1 MRLSLQPAFRIDSAA
16 AWAPRLAAP
25 VLFVAFCAL
34 VTWWVLK
41 ISAMN
46 TIPVPQRARV
56 AQTEA
61 VETGAVGTLFG
72 GRPQATVTNV
82 QLLGVVAALG
92 GGRGA
97 AVVSVDNGPPKALRA
112 GAELGPQLKLVEI
125 RDRAIV
131 IERNGASQVIALP
144 AQPLPARG
152 PAPAARAQALPPSG
166 AAAPL
171 STPTTPGGTLNRQ
184 PPAPAPAAVQGSS
197 PGTSAGTSPSPAAQP
212 NAAAPAGQPFDEAQ
226 AGG

>member
-144 AQPLPARG
+144 AQPLAARG

-171 STPTTPGGTLNRQ
+171 STPSAPGGTVTRQ
-184 PPAPAPAAVQGSS
+184 PPAPSQAPA
-197 PGTSAGTSPSPAAQP
+197 PTSTPPPAAQP
-212 NAAAPAGQPFDEAQ
+212 NAAVPAEPYGEAQ

>member
-1 MRLSLQPAFRIDSAA
+1 MRLSLQPAFRLDSAA

-25 VLFVAFCAL
+25 VLFVALCAL

-46 TIPVPQRARV
+46 TLPVPQRARV

-61 VETGAVGTLFG
+61 VETGAVATLFG

-82 QLLGVVAALG
+82 QLLGVVADIG

-97 AVVSVDNGPPKALRA
+97 AVVTVDNGPPKALRA
-112 GAELGPQLKLVEI
+112 GAQLGPQLKLVEI

-131 IERNGASQVIALP
+131 IERNGASQVIPLP
-144 AQPLPARG
+144 AQPQPTRG
-152 PAPAARAQALPPSG
+152 PAPAARPQVLPPSG

-171 STPTTPGGTLNRQ
+171 STPAAPG
-184 PPAPAPAAVQGSS
+184 APAPVTRSAPPAQSVQSADTN
-197 PGTSAGTSPSPAAQP
+197 PG
-212 NAAAPAGQPFDEAQ
+212 APAGATFDEAQ